1 MFMFWILLS
10 GFFDKMHL
18 SLGIICSA
26 IVAFFSHD
34 LLIGSVV
41 SVNKA
46 LKKAV
51 NFIIYIP
58 WIIYQ
63 IVLAN
68 IDVAY
73 RVLHPKMPIDPKI
86 ITFKT
91 KLISDL
97 SLTTLANSITLTP
110 GTITVDIKDGVYY
123 VHAVATKP
131 ADDLLS
137 GEMENRV
144 ANVYMED

>member
-18 SLGIICSA
+18 SSGIISSA

-63 IVLAN
+63 IILAN

-73 RVLHPKMPIDPKI
+73 RVLHPKMPIDPRI

-91 KLISDL
+91 KLRSDL

>member
-26 IVAFFSHD
+26 IIAFFSHD
-34 LLIGSVV
+34 LLIPSVE
-41 SVNKA
+41 SVNMA

-51 NFIIYIP
+51 NFIRYIP

-73 RVLHPKMPIDPKI
+73 RILHPKMPIDPKI

-91 KLISDL
+91 KLRSDL

-110 GTITVDIKDGVYY
+110 GTITVDIKDGIYY

>member
-34 LLIGSVV
+34 LLIGSVD
-41 SVNKA
+41 

-123 VHAVATKP
+123 VHAVATKS